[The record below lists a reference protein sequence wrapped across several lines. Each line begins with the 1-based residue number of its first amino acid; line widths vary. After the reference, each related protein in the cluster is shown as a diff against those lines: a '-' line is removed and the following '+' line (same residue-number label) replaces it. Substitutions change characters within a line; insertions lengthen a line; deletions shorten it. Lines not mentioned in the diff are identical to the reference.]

1 MAEDEIADVTIKYVL
16 IDADYND
23 LGLSI
28 GNRLMVLYGSKKVT
42 LPKPELYMIYT
53 GDKKKIPDTI
63 SLSEEFFDGE
73 KISVDAEIKVLYQEN
88 ENCKNRNVLKKYL
101 ESKEQEVVDIM
112 MTLFDN
118 QKILKAYTKDMM
130 LGSKAF
136 DPLMLTDFFA
146 FHAHEIL
153 KTFKIRTFFCEKWL
167 LSHVLWI
174 PKSSIFMQARK

>member
-1 MAEDEIADVTIKYVL
+1 
-16 IDADYND
+16 
-23 LGLSI
+23 
-28 GNRLMVLYGSKKVT
+28 
-42 LPKPELYMIYT
+42 
-53 GDKKKIPDTI
+53 
-63 SLSEEFFDGE
+63 
-73 KISVDAEIKVLYQEN
+73 
-88 ENCKNRNVLKKYL
+88 
-101 ESKEQEVVDIM
+101 
-112 MTLFDN
+112 
-118 QKILKAYTKDMM
+118 M